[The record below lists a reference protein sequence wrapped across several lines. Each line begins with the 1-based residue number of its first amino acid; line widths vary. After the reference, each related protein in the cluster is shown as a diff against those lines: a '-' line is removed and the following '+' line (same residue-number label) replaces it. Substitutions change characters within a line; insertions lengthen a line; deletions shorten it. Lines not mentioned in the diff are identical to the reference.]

1 MPSDNDLLFGKIALS
16 KGYFTQEQLD
26 QALTI
31 QSTSKDHLPLG
42 RILVN
47 EGYLTD
53 EQHSEIL
60 AIQRKNMKA
69 LDSLQKRQRE
79 SLLFGK
85 LAVRE
90 GFMTEAQANEC
101 LREQAKE
108 GEKRSLGEIMV
119 SKGCLT
125 SQQVTAILAKQYKKI
140 MSCPVCRLSF
150 TVLTISKE
158 KRIDCPRCKG
168 PLADGK
174 PSDSMRTDG
183 EFATKTLQAAKREAP
198 PDSLAESRIIPHN
211 SIKLKLTCTI
221 CAHPFEGALDST
233 GRARCPLC
241 QTTFVPK

>member
-1 MPSDNDLLFGKIALS
+1 MPSDNSLLFGKIALS
-16 KGYFTQEQLD
+16 RGYCTQEKLD
-26 QALTI
+26 WALAI

-47 EGYLTD
+47 EGYLTED
-53 EQHSEIL
+53 QHSEIL
-60 AIQRKNMKA
+60 TLQRKNMKA
-69 LDSLQKRQRE
+69 VDTLQKKQRG

-90 GFMTEAQANEC
+90 GFLTAAEANEC

-119 SKGCLT
+119 SKGYLT

-140 MSCPVCRLSF
+140 MSCPACRLSF

-158 KRIDCPRCKG
+158 RKIDCPRCKG

-183 EFATKTLQAAKREAP
+183 EFATRTLLAAKREAP
-198 PDSLAESRIIPHN
+198 PDPLAESRVIPPN
-211 SIKLKLTCTI
+211 SIKLRLTCTI
-221 CAHPFEGALDST
+221 CGHPFEGVLDST
-233 GRARCPLC
+233 GRVRCPSC

>member
-16 KGYFTQEQLD
+16 KGYCTQENLD
-26 QALTI
+26 WALAIQA
-31 QSTSKDHLPLG
+31 TSKDHLPLG

-47 EGYLTD
+47 EGYLT
-53 EQHSEIL
+53 EERHSEIL
-60 AIQRKNMKA
+60 TLQRKNMKA
-69 LDSLQKRQRE
+69 VDSLHKREKE
-79 SLLFGK
+79 SILFGK

-90 GFMTEAQANEC
+90 GFLLEAEANEC

-119 SKGCLT
+119 SRGYLT

-140 MSCPVCRLSF
+140 MSCPACRLSF

-158 KRIDCPRCKG
+158 KKIGCPRCKG

-183 EFATKTLQAAKREAP
+183 EFATRTLLAAKREAP
-198 PDSLAESRIIPHN
+198 PDSLAESRIIPPHAM
-211 SIKLKLTCTI
+211 KLKLTCTI
-221 CAHPFEGALDST
+221 CGHPFLGALDST
-233 GRARCPLC
+233 GRARCPSC

>member
-1 MPSDNDLLFGKIALS
+1 MPADNDLLFGKIALY
-16 KGYFTQEQLD
+16 KGYFTQEKLD
-26 QALTI
+26 QALAI
-31 QSTSKDHLPLG
+31 QSTGKDHLPLG

-47 EGYLTD
+47 EGDLTE

-60 AIQRKNMKA
+60 NVQRKKMKA
-69 LDSLQKRQRE
+69 VDTLQKQQRE
-79 SLLFGK
+79 SILFGK

-90 GFMTEAQANEC
+90 GFLTEAEANEC

-108 GEKRSLGEIMV
+108 GEKRSLGEIMG
-119 SKGCLT
+119 SKGYLN

-183 EFATKTLQAAKREAP
+183 EFATRTLLAAKREAR
-198 PDSLAESRIIPHN
+198 PDSLAESRIIPPH

-221 CAHPFEGALDST
+221 CGHPFEGPLDST
-233 GRARCPLC
+233 GRVRCPSC
-241 QTTFVPK
+241 QTTFIPK